1 MYKVV
6 IVDDEEAIIKG
17 LELYIKTMNKGF
29 SVVGMFNDGYS
40 AVEFIKNNDVD
51 VVFTDIKMPGM
62 SGIDLIDYIYNNKPY
77 IHTVIIS
84 AYGEFEYAR
93 AAIKYNVEGFIIK
106 PTIYSEVLEIADK
119 IKANL
124 DNERKSIVSDTSK
137 EQYIDMIN
145 EYIYKSVFGGDR
157 NKTINNNIKQLLYD
171 MHYKN
176 YEEINNSKYCIFNI
190 LIRGY
195 EKFVSTLW
203 VYGRDS
209 FNELIHNF
217 LHESAM
223 GLSIKFYQIDL
234 NDSTLKFIAYSGQYN
249 EINDMVSDIVKV
261 LEKLNENLAREININ
276 TEFQMLAVSDSITQ
290 LIENYED
297 ETDNDGAEIAPTISL
312 ALKYINEHYDKDI
325 SLYDVAKYVNMS
337 ACYFSRFFKQYTGK
351 KFSDYLIDIRIEKAK
366 KLIIEGKYRVSE
378 ICDMVG
384 YRSVSYFGKI
394 FKLMTDCT
402 PREYYLKYRKDDDT
416 NKKV

>member
-1 MYKVV
+1 
-6 IVDDEEAIIKG
+6 
-17 LELYIKTMNKGF
+17 
-29 SVVGMFNDGYS
+29 
-40 AVEFIKNNDVD
+40 
-51 VVFTDIKMPGM
+51 
-62 SGIDLIDYIYNNKPY
+62 
-77 IHTVIIS
+77 
-84 AYGEFEYAR
+84 
-93 AAIKYNVEGFIIK
+93 
-106 PTIYSEVLEIADK
+106 
-119 IKANL
+119 
-124 DNERKSIVSDTSK
+124 
-137 EQYIDMIN
+137 MI
-145 EYIYKSVFGGDR
+145 
-157 NKTINNNIKQLLYD
+157 
-171 MHYKN
+171 
-176 YEEINNSKYCIFNI
+176 
-190 LIRGY
+190 
-195 EKFVSTLW
+195 
-203 VYGRDS
+203 
-209 FNELIHNF
+209 
-217 LHESAM
+217 
-223 GLSIKFYQIDL
+223 
-234 NDSTLKFIAYSGQYN
+234 
-249 EINDMVSDIVKV
+249 

-402 PREYYLKYRKDDDT
+402 PREYYLEYRKDDDT